1 MDIFIRLFEEVA
13 AIPAFSRHLSMT
25 RVEIRHHFSS
35 ISMEDLC
42 KDVGYMV
49 LYLCTLQFNVRLV
62 FLCNLL
68 AFALQVRALGESSGV
83 MGDCG
88 RLLTEVLAL
97 HKLHTIPV
105 NMFLWNIGYLNRRL
119 QRYTSLLDGVS
130 TNNDLTDSDKENY
143 FIFMN
148 ACGLGSARI
157 ERFFK
162 YIYCRTGS
170 MILSLGVK
178 LFLFSV

>member
-88 RLLTEVLAL
+88 RLLTEVLAHHSGEYVFVEYRIFKQKTSAL
-97 HKLHTIPV
+97 HV
-105 NMFLWNIGYLNRRL
+105 AFRR
-119 QRYTSLLDGVS
+119 
-130 TNNDLTDSDKENY
+130 
-143 FIFMN
+143 
-148 ACGLGSARI
+148 RI
-157 ERFFK
+157 YK
-162 YIYCRTGS
+162 
-170 MILSLGVK
+170 
-178 LFLFSV
+178 